1 MMRPKTGILNESLR
15 MALSSLASHKLR
27 AGLTVLGIIIGI
39 TTVVAMVSLVQG
51 LNRSMAQ
58 QIRSLGTSVIY
69 VRKFEPGLFMGE
81 MPESLRHRE
90 DFEVSDAD
98 AIERLCPSVAAA
110 VPLTYT
116 GGTFKYRDRETKSNY
131 AIGTFPAYLEIQEL
145 GISEGRCFTEEE
157 MTHRA
162 DVCVMGQDLL
172 EALFPHSSAVGRW
185 VSFGGRR
192 FLVVGELE
200 KRGKFLGQSL
210 DDYAIVPYSTLQKR
224 FGPNLE
230 TYINARPVSVEDTD
244 SAIDEIKEVLRR
256 RRGILPHKSED
267 FAVFTE
273 DALMDLYHK
282 ITGTFY
288 VVMIAISSIALMVGG
303 IGVTNIM
310 FVSVTERTREI
321 GVRMAVGANRKDVLL
336 QFVIEAVVL
345 TATGGVIGIGIGTG
359 VGWLV
364 EKLVHI
370 PSAAPLWA
378 LLLGLGFS
386 SAIGLFF
393 GIYPAVKAA
402 RLDPVDALRYE

>member
-1 MMRPKTGILNESLR
+1 M
-15 MALSSLASHKLR
+15 
-27 AGLTVLGIIIGI
+27 LGIIIGI

-51 LNRSMAQ
+51 LNRSMAR
-58 QIRSLGTSVIY
+58 QIRSLGTSVVY
-69 VRKFEPGLFMGE
+69 VRKFEPGLFLGQ

-90 DFEVSDAD
+90 DFEVGDAE
-98 AIERLCPSVAAA
+98 AIQRLCPAVAAA
-110 VPLTYT
+110 TPLTYAE
-116 GGTFKYRDRETKSNY
+116 GIFKYRGKETKLSY
-131 AIGTFPAYLEIQEL
+131 AIGSFPSYLEIQEL

-157 MTHRA
+157 ITHRA
-162 DVCVMGQDLL
+162 DVCLMGQDLL
-172 EALFPHSSAVGRW
+172 ETLFPHSTAVGRW
-185 VSFGGRR
+185 VSFGGKR

-200 KRGKFLGQSL
+200 KRGKFLGQSQ
-210 DDYAIVPYSTLQKR
+210 DDYAIMPYSTLQKR
-224 FGPNLE
+224 FGPDLE
-230 TYINARPVSVEDTD
+230 TYINAKPVSVEETD
-244 SAIDEIKEVLRR
+244 NAMDEIREVLRR
-256 RRGILPHKSED
+256 RRGIAPNKPED

-288 VVMIAISSIALMVGG
+288 IVMIAISSIALMVGG

-345 TATGGVIGIGIGTG
+345 TATGGVIGIGLGAG
-359 VGWLV
+359 AGWLV

-402 RLDPVDALRYE
+402 RLDPVEALRYE

>member
-1 MMRPKTGILNESLR
+1 
-15 MALSSLASHKLR
+15 
-27 AGLTVLGIIIGI
+27 
-39 TTVVAMVSLVQG
+39 
-51 LNRSMAQ
+51 
-58 QIRSLGTSVIY
+58 
-69 VRKFEPGLFMGE
+69 

-145 GISEGRCFTEEE
+145 AVSEGRCFTEEE

-230 TYINARPVSVEDTD
+230 TYINAKPVSVEDTD
-244 SAIDEIKEVLRR
+244 NAIDEIKEVLRR

-345 TATGGVIGIGIGTG
+345 TATGG
-359 VGWLV
+359 
-364 EKLVHI
+364 
-370 PSAAPLWA
+370 
-378 LLLGLGFS
+378 
-386 SAIGLFF
+386 
-393 GIYPAVKAA
+393 
-402 RLDPVDALRYE
+402 

>member
-1 MMRPKTGILNESLR
+1 MRPKTGILNESLR
-15 MALSSLASHKLR
+15 MALSSLATHKLR

-58 QIRSLGTSVIY
+58 QIKSLGTSVIY
-69 VRKFEPGLFMGE
+69 VRKFEPGLIMGE

-98 AIERLCPSVAAA
+98 AIDRLCPSVAAA

-145 GISEGRCFTEEE
+145 AISEGRCFTEEE

-244 SAIDEIKEVLRR
+244 NAIDEIKEVLRR

-393 GIYPAVKAA
+393 GIYPAVKAS

>member
-1 MMRPKTGILNESLR
+1 MRSVTGVLNESMR
-15 MALSSLASHKLR
+15 MALSSLMSHKLR
-27 AGLTVLGIIIGI
+27 AGLTVLGIVIGI

-58 QIRSLGTSVIY
+58 QIRSMGTSVVY
-69 VRKFEPGLFMGE
+69 VRKYEPGLFMGE
-81 MPESLRHRE
+81 LPESLRHRE
-90 DFEVSDAD
+90 DFEVAD
-98 AIERLCPSVAAA
+98 AEAIRRLCPSVAVA

-116 GGTFKYRDRETKSNY
+116 GGIFKYRDKETRSNY
-131 AIGTFPAYLEIQEL
+131 AVGTFPAYLEIQDL
-145 GISEGRCFTEEE
+145 AISEGRCFTEEE
-157 MTHRA
+157 MSHRA
-162 DVCVMGQDLL
+162 DVCVLGQDLL
-172 EALFPHSSAVGRW
+172 EALFPHSNAVGRW
-185 VSFGGRR
+185 ISFGGKR

-200 KRGKFLGQSL
+200 SKGKFLGQSM
-210 DDYAIVPYSTLQKR
+210 DDYAIMPYSTLQKR
-224 FGPNLE
+224 FGPDLE
-230 TYINARPVSVEDTD
+230 TYINAKPVSVEDTD

-256 RRGILPHKSED
+256 RRGIPPNKSED

-288 VVMIAISSIALMVGG
+288 IVMIAISSIALMVGG
-303 IGVTNIM
+303 VGVTNIM
-310 FVSVTERTREI
+310 FVTVTERTREI
-321 GVRMAVGANRKDVLL
+321 GVRMAVGARRKDVLL

-345 TATGGVIGIGIGTG
+345 TACGGLIGIAIGVG
-359 VGWLV
+359 AGWLV

-402 RLDPVDALRYE
+402 RLDPVEALRYE